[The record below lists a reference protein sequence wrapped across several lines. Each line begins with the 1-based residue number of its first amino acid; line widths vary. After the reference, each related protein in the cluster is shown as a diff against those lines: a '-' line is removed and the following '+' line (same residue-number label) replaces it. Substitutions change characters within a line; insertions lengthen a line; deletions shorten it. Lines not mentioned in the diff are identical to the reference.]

1 MTRQNP
7 DKYCW
12 RLDAVKKLITII
24 AITVGITAE
33 AAPLPDFQFKSPS
46 FNGNGYGTYVLTI
59 QNEEYTRKQAIEQA
73 LQAAQDKAKADAANT
88 PINQFLV
95 NLESRVL
102 AQVSQNLAT
111 AMFAPGASTSGT
123 FNFQGN
129 TIFWQNLGSTV
140 RLRVTDNLGNVT
152 TIDVPLG
159 SFTFTQP

>member
-1 MTRQNP
+1 M
-7 DKYCW
+7 
-12 RLDAVKKLITII
+12 KKIIITITFL
-24 AITVGITAE
+24 AASTAT
-33 AAPLPDFQFKSPS
+33 AAPLPDYTFKSPS

-59 QNEEYTRKQAIEQA
+59 QNEEFTRKQAIEQA
-73 LQAAQDKAKADAANT
+73 LEAAQQQAKTDAANT

-111 AMFAPGASTSGT
+111 AMFAPGAATSGT

-129 TIFWQNLGSTV
+129 TIFWQNQGNNVQLQ
-140 RLRVTDNLGNVT
+140 VTDNLGNVT
-152 TIDVPLG
+152 TINVPLG

>member
-1 MTRQNP
+1 M
-7 DKYCW
+7 
-12 RLDAVKKLITII
+12 KKLITT
-24 AITVGITAE
+24 ITFLAASTAM
-33 AAPLPDFQFKSPS
+33 AAPLPDYTFKSPS

-59 QNEEYTRKQAIEQA
+59 QNEEFTRKQAIEQA
-73 LQAAQDKAKADAANT
+73 LEAAKQQAATSAQNT

-129 TIFWQNLGSTV
+129 TIFWQNQGNNVQLQ
-140 RLRVTDNLGNVT
+140 VTDNLGNVT
-152 TIDVPLG
+152 TINVPLG